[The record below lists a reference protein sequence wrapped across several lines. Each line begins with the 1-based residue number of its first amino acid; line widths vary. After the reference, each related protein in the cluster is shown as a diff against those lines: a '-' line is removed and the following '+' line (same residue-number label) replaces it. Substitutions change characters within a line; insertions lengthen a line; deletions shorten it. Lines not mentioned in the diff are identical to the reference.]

1 MALNLPSL
9 PKKTMCKNPKI
20 KETKKF
26 KDQKTFQHLIAKT
39 QHSMF
44 EYPHK
49 IAQILWHHQLRH
61 ITNEKENHGP

>member
-1 MALNLPSL
+1 
-9 PKKTMCKNPKI
+9 
-20 KETKKF
+20 
-26 KDQKTFQHLIAKT
+26 
-39 QHSMF
+39 MF